1 MIFNL
6 KERKVRNHVCS
17 LFYNMIVLDWLMG
30 SNILEEL
37 ASSPTTLKME
47 AASSMKH
54 LYLSCTSL
62 HGVMSQKTGIFIR
75 IRVRTSNLTNLFIAF
90 FFFLYRILVLDYHF
104 SRRTVIILSLVH
116 VILTITAVSH
126 SPTWYRTV
134 KLSFAY
140 CRVRL

>member
-1 MIFNL
+1 MIFNV

-37 ASSPTTLKME
+37 ASSPTALKME
-47 AASSMKH
+47 AASSMKR
-54 LYLSCTSL
+54 LYMSCTSL

-90 FFFLYRILVLDYHF
+90 FFPVQNSCTRLSFQQKNCHNFVFSPCHSNHYCCFSFPNLVQDSQTIIRILP
-104 SRRTVIILSLVH
+104 S
-116 VILTITAVSH
+116 
-126 SPTWYRTV
+126 
-134 KLSFAY
+134 
-140 CRVRL
+140 